1 MKNQTVKILVDAAMT
16 LCLMLLMS
24 YSLIGEQAHEW
35 IGMGMFA
42 LFILHHWLNRCWL
55 AGLRRGRYTAFRIL
69 QTVTAGL
76 VCLCMVGAMVSAV
89 IISRTVFAFL
99 PAVGNAAFGRTLHL
113 LSAYWGFVCMALH
126 LGVNWRMVMAV
137 VQRGCPVLKKY
148 GKPLAIGALAVS
160 VYGVFAFFR
169 RSLPDYLFLRTHFAY
184 FDFEEPLIFFYLDY
198 LCIMVLFAFV
208 GYILAGAAQDVHH
221 KPGQ

>member
-1 MKNQTVKILVDAAMT
+1 MKILVDAAMT

-42 LFILHHWLNRCWL
+42 LFILHHWLNRRWL
-55 AGLRRGRYTAFRIL
+55 AGLRRGRYTVFRIL

-126 LGVNWRMVMAV
+126 LGVNWRMVMAAM
-137 VQRGCPVLKKY
+137 QRRCPTLKKHGKLLTLAALTVSAY
-148 GKPLAIGALAVS
+148 GI
-160 VYGVFAFFR
+160 FAFFR
-169 RSLPDYLFLRTHFAY
+169 CSLPDYLFLRTHFVY
-184 FDFEEPLIFFYLDY
+184 FDFEEPLIFFYFDY

-208 GYILAGAAQDVHH
+208 GCILAGAAQGAHR
-221 KPGQ
+221 KPGK

>member
-1 MKNQTVKILVDAAMT
+1 MKKQTVKILVDAAMT

-42 LFILHHWLNRCWL
+42 LFILHHWLNRRWL

-69 QTVTAGL
+69 QTATAGL

-113 LSAYWGFVCMALH
+113 LSVYWGFVCMALH
-126 LGVNWRMVMAV
+126 LGVNW
-137 VQRGCPVLKKY
+137 
-148 GKPLAIGALAVS
+148 LAIGALAVS
-160 VYGVFAFFR
+160 AYGFFAFLCR
-169 RSLPDYLFLRTHFAY
+169 RLPDYLFLRTHFAY

-208 GYILAGAAQDVHH
+208 GYILAGAAQGVHH